1 MENATGRE
9 LFARE
14 RQCTVSALKHLSDEE
29 LYRRMRKGDQRAF
42 AELYERRR
50 PAIYRYALHMSG
62 SHAVG
67 EEIAHEVF
75 VQLMGPRAG
84 FDARRGSLEA
94 YLYGVARNL
103 AHALRRRGRVEELK
117 DRAIEHDVVGG
128 LIQREM
134 VAALYAAM
142 DTLPEQYR
150 NVIALCELEER
161 SYEEA
166 ARLLGCPVG
175 TVRSRL
181 HRARM
186 FLAARLKPVRTA
198 DEVAVK

>member
-1 MENATGRE
+1 M
-9 LFARE
+9 
-14 RQCTVSALKHLSDEE
+14 SALKQLSDEE
-29 LYRRMRKGDQRAF
+29 LYRLMRGGDQRAF

-62 SHAVG
+62 SHAAG

-103 AHALRRRGRVEELK
+103 ARTARRMGRVEELK
-117 DRAIEHDVVGG
+117 DQPVEHDVVGG
-128 LIQREM
+128 LIKREM
-134 VAALYAAM
+134 VAALYAAL
-142 DTLPEQYR
+142 DALPERYR
-150 NVIALCELEER
+150 DVIALCDLEER
-161 SYEEA
+161 SYEQA
-166 ARLLGCPVG
+166 AGLLGCPVG

-186 FLAARLKPVRTA
+186 FLAARLKPVGCA
-198 DEVAVK
+198 SEVAAR